1 VREATV
7 LVRSRVAPIAVPRAC
22 LVKDVPAG
30 SGMATPGT
38 VYFSAADAA
47 IFATPLRRWPADRL
61 VVVLHEVLHQVGMA
75 NDLKGG
81 DEMSTEEGAVEAV
94 THDLRP
100 ALLRRL
106 QGRDVNVPVAYRSWV
121 TSVRNASAR
130 ATGTRWTSPAAR
142 AWRAR
147 LVATP
152 PAARLPA

>member
-1 VREATV
+1 M
-7 LVRSRVAPIAVPRAC
+7 LVSSRVAPIAVPGAC
-22 LVKDVPAG
+22 LVTDVPAG

-47 IFATPLRRWPADRL
+47 RFSGPLRTWPADRL

-75 NDLKGG
+75 NDLHGG

-100 ALLRRL
+100 TLLRRVR
-106 QGRDVNVPVAYRSWV
+106 GRDVNVPVAYRAWV

-152 PAARLPA
+152 PAARVPA